1 MLFNSYEFLIF
12 LPCVLLLY
20 RLSARCL
27 SLQNVLLVLA
37 SYVFYAWWDVRFL
50 SLILGMTA
58 LGFAGGCLLEVTR
71 RQPRLERAVCIA
83 TVVLC
88 VGVLGWFK
96 YYGFFA
102 DNFARLLHT
111 LGFRSDLP
119 TLRIVLPVG
128 ISFYTFQILSYVVD
142 VYRRK
147 IPACRDAVA
156 FAAFVCFFPQL
167 VAGPIEKAQHLLP
180 QMQAPRSVGYAQ
192 FVDGLRL
199 VLWGFVKKMLLADRV
214 APVVQAIYANP
225 QSDGTDLMMGTLLF
239 AFQIYGDFS
248 GYSDIAV
255 GTARLFGIRLSRNF
269 ALPYFATD
277 IPTFWRR
284 WHTSLMEWFREYV
297 YFPLGGSRCSRLR
310 QLRNTFVV
318 FTLSGLW
325 HGAAWTFVAWGVF
338 HACCFVPH
346 ILSRNSRGAH
356 GAAVVHRQQHVTAS
370 IGRLVRMLCTYLK
383 SAISRQGKAKQ
394 VLLYSFGLTKSFS
407 LVCIGW
413 VFFRSES
420 LTAAFCHLGRMVTD
434 LHFHTPYGGLST
446 LYPVV
451 FVVGVEWL
459 TRHRAHA
466 LDLPQ
471 IGPLRYRCVRW
482 TIYYALLFATFYW
495 GGTQS
500 AFIYFQF

>member
-119 TLRIVLPVG
+119 TFRIVLPVG

-199 VLWGFVKKMLLADRV
+199 VLWGFVKKMLLADCTSFIVFYHKRT
-214 APVVQAIYANP
+214 QLR
-225 QSDGTDLMMGTLLF
+225 SLLG
-239 AFQIYGDFS
+239 ARFS
-248 GYSDIAV
+248 GD
-255 GTARLFGIRLSRNF
+255 
-269 ALPYFATD
+269 
-277 IPTFWRR
+277 
-284 WHTSLMEWFREYV
+284 
-297 YFPLGGSRCSRLR
+297 
-310 QLRNTFVV
+310 
-318 FTLSGLW
+318 
-325 HGAAWTFVAWGVF
+325 
-338 HACCFVPH
+338 
-346 ILSRNSRGAH
+346 
-356 GAAVVHRQQHVTAS
+356 
-370 IGRLVRMLCTYLK
+370 
-383 SAISRQGKAKQ
+383 
-394 VLLYSFGLTKSFS
+394 
-407 LVCIGW
+407 
-413 VFFRSES
+413 
-420 LTAAFCHLGRMVTD
+420 
-434 LHFHTPYGGLST
+434 
-446 LYPVV
+446 
-451 FVVGVEWL
+451 
-459 TRHRAHA
+459 
-466 LDLPQ
+466 Q
-471 IGPLRYRCVRW
+471 I
-482 TIYYALLFATFYW
+482 
-495 GGTQS
+495 
-500 AFIYFQF
+500 

>member
-1 MLFNSYEFLIF
+1 MLFNSYAFLIF

-20 RLSARCL
+20 WLAARRLAW
-27 SLQNVLLVLA
+27 QNTLLVLA

-50 SLILGMTA
+50 ALILGMTA
-58 LGFAGGCLLEVTR
+58 VGFAGGRLMCGAR
-71 RQPRLERAVCIA
+71 RQPQRERAVCVA
-83 TVVLC
+83 TVVVC
-88 VGVLGWFK
+88 IGVLGWFK

-102 DNFARLLHT
+102 VNLARLLGAFG
-111 LGFRSDLP
+111 LRADLP
-119 TLRIVLPVG
+119 TLRIILPVG
-128 ISFYTFQILSYVVD
+128 ISFYTFQILSYVID
-142 VYRRK
+142 VYRHR

-156 FAAFVCFFPQL
+156 FAAFVSFFPQL

-192 FVDGLRL
+192 VVDGLRL

-214 APVVQAIYANP
+214 APFVQAIYANP
-225 QSDGTDLMMGTLLF
+225 QSDGTDLVMGTVLF

-284 WHTSLMEWFREYV
+284 WHISLMQWFREYV

-310 QLRNTFVV
+310 QMRNTFVV
-318 FTLSGLW
+318 FALSGLW

-346 ILSRNSRGAH
+346 IFRRSARDTTAV
-356 GAAVVHRQQHVTAS
+356 AVVQGWQGVVRAA
-370 IGRLVRMLCTYLK
+370 IRLARMTGTF
-383 SAISRQGKAKQ
+383 A
-394 VLLYSFGLTKSFS
+394 

-420 LTAAFCHLGRMVTD
+420 LTSAFSHLGRMITD
-434 LHFHTPYGGLST
+434 LHLHTPYGGLST
-446 LYPVV
+446 LYPVI
-451 FVVGVEWL
+451 FVVGVEWF

-466 LDLPQ
+466 LDLPTV
-471 IGPLRYRCVRW
+471 GPLRYRAVRW
-482 TIYYALLFATFYW
+482 AIYYALLFAVAYW
-495 GGTQS
+495 GGAQS